1 MVFLFTRPRPNQEG
15 ESYVFPYHAVMK
27 PISIDSIYNPCLDP
41 LLYGHFTFAGR
52 RWWICMGVA
61 QLPAYENVGSAL
73 RDEISHMQDFW
84 LYSSVE
90 TLSLLEGMNKD

>member
-1 MVFLFTRPRPNQEG
+1 
-15 ESYVFPYHAVMK
+15 
-27 PISIDSIYNPCLDP
+27 
-41 LLYGHFTFAGR
+41 
-52 RWWICMGVA
+52 MGVA

-90 TLSLLEGMNKD
+90 TLSLLEGMNKDWVGENEDCICHLHQGSKWFGKNAWHQIEKADYD

>member
-1 MVFLFTRPRPNQEG
+1 
-15 ESYVFPYHAVMK
+15 
-27 PISIDSIYNPCLDP
+27 
-41 LLYGHFTFAGR
+41 
-52 RWWICMGVA
+52 MGVA